1 MIGPSEEVNRK
12 RTGERIVLG
21 GKTGVGK
28 SATGNTIL
36 GKMAFD
42 SKPCSVSVTTKFDTP
57 GLFDTKIPQNQ
68 IRNEIGRCF
77 SLSAPGPHAFLIV
90 VPVGRFTQEEREA
103 VKIVK
108 DIFGKKAK
116 NYTMIIFTR
125 GDDLEGKQ
133 IKQFLQDADKELT
146 NLIQKCN
153 FRYHLL
159 NNKNMHD
166 QKQVVELFEK
176 IDDMVQKNGG
186 CCYTSDNYRR
196 AEKCITEKQNEIM
209 NSENGEFQTEKQSL
223 KTKFLQAV
231 DEFKKN
237 LEKLAN
243 KRKEEK
249 EQKEKFLNEMR
260 EKLSQVQDS
269 DQRVRL
275 VEAMDKVRKE
285 LENLKTSEEQQR
297 REQVKQMKMME
308 VEHQKKENAAHRL
321 YKEKA
326 REAAE
331 YDNQFIHQFEKGE
344 HAESSGV
351 LQGMATALAR
361 AANQTCSTQ

>member
-1 MIGPSEEVNRK
+1 TRRSVFATLK
-12 RTGERIVLG
+12 LRIVLG

-42 SKPCSVSVTTKFDTP
+42 SKPSVSHGKLVYVVDTP

-196 AEKCITEKQNEIM
+196 AEKLVALRLRICAGIQKVAGSNPHHCR
-209 NSENGEFQTEKQSL
+209 
-223 KTKFLQAV
+223 
-231 DEFKKN
+231 
-237 LEKLAN
+237 
-243 KRKEEK
+243 KR
-249 EQKEKFLNEMR
+249 
-260 EKLSQVQDS
+260 S
-269 DQRVRL
+269 
-275 VEAMDKVRKE
+275 
-285 LENLKTSEEQQR
+285 
-297 REQVKQMKMME
+297 
-308 VEHQKKENAAHRL
+308 
-321 YKEKA
+321 YC
-326 REAAE
+326 
-331 YDNQFIHQFEKGE
+331 
-344 HAESSGV
+344 V
-351 LQGMATALAR
+351 L
-361 AANQTCSTQ
+361 